1 MAGIAWPGGLDAI
14 IPFTRDI
21 CKLNFTKA
29 HEGFSKAFNVFNE
42 EINVCF
48 GSEIQPQDHCPSSY
62 EAQVQLPLLCPAH
75 TLNIQLY
82 IIFEFL

>member
-48 GSEIQPQDHCPSSY
+48 G
-62 EAQVQLPLLCPAH
+62 
-75 TLNIQLY
+75 
-82 IIFEFL
+82 